1 MTTQTQP
8 DWQQW
13 ADEDAGPIIHR
24 APSFV
29 APGPMP
35 TAIVRRMPEAQ
46 QPIVLDTPLPVAQQI
61 RMVTSHEDRARG
73 FTLVSLPLATAVGVG
88 GLLLAIGLFRVPL
101 WSMGAL
107 LVLFLAF
114 LGTWLLAWLW
124 FTAASPDG
132 IGLMQVLLHYRL
144 LRHEQRARLRR
155 MDGE

>member
-8 DWQQW
+8 DWAAW
-13 ADEDAGPIIHR
+13 AEEDAAPVIR
-24 APSFV
+24 RTPSFV
-29 APGPMP
+29 TPGPAP
-35 TAIVRRMPEAQ
+35 AAIVRRETPPAS
-46 QPIVLDTPLPVAQQI
+46 IVLDTPLPIQQQI
-61 RMVTSHEDRARG
+61 RMVTSHTDRAKG
-73 FTLVSLPLATAVGVG
+73 FTLVSLPMAMGVGLG
-88 GLLLAIGLFRVPL
+88 GLLLAIGRFKVPL

-114 LGTWLLAWLW
+114 LATWLLAWLW

-155 MDGE
+155 MDEP